1 MKHIVELSDLK
12 TRAAAIR
19 WPLGDLSVA
28 AGRARCTAYQIVSH
42 GNPKRATQ
50 QALIAALV
58 REETRILLHLAALHP
73 DLVTINQPKPGA
85 KNDTPGQAQ
94 PEAAE

>member
-1 MKHIVELSDLK
+1 MKQIVELGELK
-12 TRAAAIR
+12 TRTAAIR

-28 AGRARCTAYQIVSH
+28 AGKARCTAYQIVSH

-50 QALIAALV
+50 QALSDALV

-73 DLVTINQPKPGA
+73 DLVTINPPRPGA
-85 KNDTPGQAQ
+85 CNDARAEAK